1 MALWENGVVRPL
13 SESRGATERQ
23 KSGEGRM
30 TARGTVTDLTL
41 QDTSGQRH
49 CKSEAQQVRG
59 AETQQVRGSQAQQ
72 VRGKAGHQRIKVINR
87 NKFNIFSLNL
97 WFSRTVGVH

>member
-1 MALWENGVVRPL
+1 MPIAVWENGVVRPL

-30 TARGTVTDLTL
+30 TARRTVTDLTQ
-41 QDTSGQRH
+41 QDTAGQRH

-59 AETQQVRGSQAQQ
+59 AETQQVRGSQVTGTTGQ
-72 VRGKAGHQRIKVINR
+72 G
-87 NKFNIFSLNL
+87 
-97 WFSRTVGVH
+97 